1 MQIES
6 ETQRIAKRGVFN
18 ITFAV
23 NNKNFLTE
31 TFLFTHTKL
40 SGKDEAVKDRLLC
53 WNNKNNYRKKKYYVR
68 LKISRSQVYLTFD

>member
-40 SGKDEAVKDRLLC
+40 SGKDEGVKDRLLVMIIKIIAAR
-53 WNNKNNYRKKKYYVR
+53 KNIA
-68 LKISRSQVYLTFD
+68 L

>member
-1 MQIES
+1 MQIERES
-6 ETQRIAKRGVFN
+6 QRIAKRGVFN

-40 SGKDEAVKDRLLC
+40 SGKDEAVKDRLLSR
-53 WNNKNNYRKKKYYVR
+53 NNKNNRRKKKYCVR
-68 LKISRSQVYLTFD
+68 VKNKPLSVQCCV

>member
-18 ITFAV
+18 ITFAL

-53 WNNKNNYRKKKYYVR
+53 
-68 LKISRSQVYLTFD
+68 

>member
-40 SGKDEAVKDRLLC
+40 SGKDEAVKDIGFYAETIRITIVR
-53 WNNKNNYRKKKYYVR
+53 KN
-68 LKISRSQVYLTFD
+68 ITSD